1 MGSQLISPLSPHF
14 FWLVLIRDGGS
25 GSRGLICLPA
35 SMLMLDGSSQV
46 QAGSHR
52 PGIEEGSSDTGRA
65 ACFRWGA
72 VEEDG
77 APGQA
82 HTAVYM

>member
-1 MGSQLISPLSPHF
+1 
-14 FWLVLIRDGGS
+14 
-25 GSRGLICLPA
+25 
-35 SMLMLDGSSQV
+35 MLMLDGSSQV

-52 PGIEEGSSDTGRA
+52 PGIEDISNDTGRA

-77 APGQA
+77 ALGQA
-82 HTAVYM
+82 HTALCTRKTQTRDLEVKSPVSVARQPFSWVWR